1 MQTSE
6 PAERIDGS
14 RLADKT
20 LARLNFIGV
29 NLFNSDILRHWKVAL
44 KVFLLVALFGA
55 FSNNRFILMRL
66 EQALDKFLG

>member
-1 MQTSE
+1 
-6 PAERIDGS
+6 
-14 RLADKT
+14 
-20 LARLNFIGV
+20 
-29 NLFNSDILRHWKVAL
+29 VAL